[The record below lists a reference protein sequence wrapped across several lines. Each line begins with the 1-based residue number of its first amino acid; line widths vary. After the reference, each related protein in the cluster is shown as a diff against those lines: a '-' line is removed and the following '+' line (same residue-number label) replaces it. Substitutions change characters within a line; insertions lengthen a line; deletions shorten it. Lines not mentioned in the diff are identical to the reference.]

1 MLHTTNGHAAP
12 LADTGGELFPA
23 HYPKIELETTVLH
36 EGFTFRV
43 VFRDTSLADAVQV
56 LQRRGCT
63 PAAPLPASP
72 APNAPAAPNGDL
84 ICPKHQRK
92 LKPSQFGGYFCT
104 AADEDEANGR
114 CRYKAKATK

>member
-1 MLHTTNGHAAP
+1 MQHSTNGHAEP
-12 LADTGGELFPA
+12 LADERGELFPA
-23 HYPKIELETTVLH
+23 YYPKIELETTVVH

-63 PAAPLPASP
+63 PAAPMPTTSAS
-72 APNAPAAPNGDL
+72 APAAPSGDL
-84 ICPKHQRK
+84 TCPKHQRK

-104 AADEDEANGR
+104 AADEDETNGR
-114 CRYKAKATK
+114 CKYKVKG

>member
-1 MLHTTNGHAAP
+1 MQSTTNGHAAP
-12 LADTGGELFPA
+12 LADERGELFPA

-56 LQRRGCT
+56 LQRRGCQ
-63 PAAPLPASP
+63 AAASAPP
-72 APNAPAAPNGDL
+72 APPAPTGDL
-84 ICPKHQRK
+84 TCPKHNRK

-104 AADEDEANGR
+104 AVDEDEPNGR
-114 CRYKAKATK
+114 CKYKVKG